1 MNNKSAKQPLKQ
13 SAKQPLKQSPRQP
26 LRKKKNNNKF
36 IRNLFLLFIIFV
48 VVISLFNFVQLSSR
62 VQETKLSYSQFMQMV
77 ESDRID
83 KITMKGNLIT
93 GQLDAATRFQTVAP
107 NDPELISILR
117 ESGVEIEVNPE
128 GSSWLASLLGG
139 VLPILLF
146 VGIWIYIMRQMRL
159 TGNKALSFGKSKAKM
174 ISNEAA
180 KITFK
185 DVAGAEEAKEELKE
199 IIEFLKTPQKFQRL
213 GAKLPK
219 GILLVGPPGCGKTL
233 LARAVAGEG
242 GVPFFSIS
250 GSDFVEMFVGVG
262 ASRVRDLFEQGKKHA
277 PCIIFIDE
285 LDAVGRQRFAGI
297 GGGHDEK
304 EQTLNQLLVELDG
317 FTSRKG
323 VIIIAA
329 TNRPDVLDMALL
341 RPGRFDRKIIV
352 NVPDIREREAIL
364 TLYMKNKPV
373 AKDVDIKVLARRTPG
388 FVGSDIETLVNEA
401 SLLAAR
407 RNRNEITM
415 KELEESIDRVIAG
428 PEKKSRVMKEKE
440 RKIIAYHES
449 GHTLVGNILPN
460 ADPIHKVSIIPRG
473 SVALG
478 YTLQLPLEDRYLA
491 TKAELL
497 DKISVL
503 LAGRASEEVIFNE
516 VSTGAQNDLEQATHI
531 ARKMVCDYGMSE
543 KMGPMT
549 LGKGNGEVFLGR
561 DFLKEK
567 NYSEEMAFD
576 IDKEIMGLIKQC
588 HDTALGIL
596 KKYKVKLIHLAELL
610 EKKEVLEADDIEKI
624 LGKKTTAE
632 ELENQKVRSNGKK
645 LTSKKTN
652 ADRTPSS
659 QSKKQKGN

>member
-1 MNNKSAKQPLKQ
+1 MNNKLPKQPLKNNRLP
-13 SAKQPLKQSPRQP
+13 KQPSKNNKLPRQP
-26 LRKKKNNNKF
+26 LKKKNNNKF
-36 IRNLFLLFIIFV
+36 IRNLFLLFIVFV
-48 VVISLFNFVQLSSR
+48 VVISLFNFIQLSSR
-62 VQETKLSYSQFMQMV
+62 VQETKLSYSQFMGMV
-77 ESDRID
+77 EGNQID

-93 GQLDAATRFQTVAP
+93 GQLDERTRFQTFAP

-117 ESGVEIEVNPE
+117 ENGVEIEVYPE
-128 GSSWLASLLGG
+128 GSSWLGLLGG
-139 VLPILLF
+139 LLPILIF
-146 VGIWIYIMRQMRL
+146 VGIWIYIMRQMRF
-159 TGNKALSFGKSKAKM
+159 TGNKALSFGKSRAKM
-174 ISNEAA
+174 TSNEAA
-180 KITFK
+180 KTTFR

-199 IIEFLKTPQKFQRL
+199 LIEFLKTPQKFQRL
-213 GAKLPK
+213 GAKIPK

-233 LARAVAGEG
+233 LARAVAGEA

-262 ASRVRDLFEQGKKHA
+262 ASRVRDLFEQGRKNA

-317 FTSRKG
+317 FSSRKG

-341 RPGRFDRKIIV
+341 RPGRFDRKITV
-352 NVPDIREREAIL
+352 NIPDIREREAIL
-364 TLYMKNKPV
+364 ALYMKNKPV
-373 AKDVDIKVLARRTPG
+373 AKEVNIKVLARRTPG

-407 RNRNEITM
+407 KNKNEIAM
-415 KELEESIDRVIAG
+415 KELEEAIDRVIAG
-428 PEKKSRVMKEKE
+428 PEKKSRVMKDKE

-491 TKAELL
+491 TKSELL
-497 DKISVL
+497 DKLSVL
-503 LAGRASEEVIFNE
+503 LAGRASEEVIFKE

-567 NYSEEMAFD
+567 NYSEEMAFN
-576 IDKEIMGLIKQC
+576 IDKEIMSLIKQC
-588 HDTALGIL
+588 HETALRIL
-596 KKYKVKLIHLAELL
+596 KKYKGKLIRLAVKLLQKIFPKLQ
-610 EKKEVLEADDIEKI
+610 KENLNSVLGIMQ
-624 LGKKTTAE
+624 
-632 ELENQKVRSNGKK
+632 N
-645 LTSKKTN
+645 
-652 ADRTPSS
+652 
-659 QSKKQKGN
+659 KQLYHQ

>member
-1 MNNKSAKQPLKQ
+1 MNNKLPKQPLK
-13 SAKQPLKQSPRQP
+13 
-26 LRKKKNNNKF
+26 KKNSNKF

-48 VVISLFNFVQLSSR
+48 VVISLFNFIQLSSR
-62 VQETKLSYSQFMQMV
+62 VQETKLSYSQFMAMV
-77 ESDRID
+77 ENNQID

-93 GQLDAATRFQTVAP
+93 GELDARTQFQTFAP

-117 ESGVEIEVNPE
+117 ENGVEIEVYPE
-128 GSSWLASLLGG
+128 GSSWLGLLGG
-139 VLPILLF
+139 FLPILIF
-146 VGIWIYIMRQMRL
+146 VGIWIYIMRQMRF
-159 TGNKALSFGKSKAKM
+159 TGNKALSFGKSRARM

-180 KITFK
+180 KTTFR

-199 IIEFLKTPQKFQRL
+199 LIEFLKTPQKFQKL
-213 GAKLPK
+213 GAKIPK

-233 LARAVAGEG
+233 LARAVAGEA

-262 ASRVRDLFEQGKKHA
+262 ASRVRDLFEQGRKNA

-317 FTSRKG
+317 FSSRKG

-329 TNRPDVLDMALL
+329 TNRPDVLDIALL

-352 NVPDIREREAIL
+352 NVPDIKEREAIL
-364 TLYMKNKPV
+364 ALYMKNKPV
-373 AKDVDIKVLARRTPG
+373 AKEVDIKVLARRTPG

-407 RNRNEITM
+407 RNKNEIAM
-415 KELEESIDRVIAG
+415 KEQEEAIDRVIAG

-440 RKIIAYHES
+440 KKIIAYHES
-449 GHTLVGNILPN
+449 GHTLVGNVLPN

-491 TKAELL
+491 TKSELL
-497 DKISVL
+497 DKLSVL
-503 LAGRASEEVIFNE
+503 LAGRASEEIVFKE

-576 IDKEIMGLIKQC
+576 IDKEIMSIIKQC
-588 HDTALGIL
+588 HDTALRIL
-596 KKYKVKLIHLAELL
+596 KKYKGKLIRLAKFL

-632 ELENQKVRSNGKK
+632 ELVNKKVRNSEKK
-645 LTSKKTN
+645 LTSKKKN
-652 ADRTPSS
+652 ADKTPSS
-659 QSKKQKGN
+659 QSKKQKGS

>member
-1 MNNKSAKQPLKQ
+1 MNNKLPKQPLK
-13 SAKQPLKQSPRQP
+13 
-26 LRKKKNNNKF
+26 KKNKNNNKF

-48 VVISLFNFVQLSSR
+48 VVISLFNFIQLSSR
-62 VQETKLSYSQFMQMV
+62 MEETKLSYSQFMAMV
-77 ESDRID
+77 EKNQID

-93 GQLDAATRFQTVAP
+93 GMLDARTQFQTFAP
-107 NDPELISILR
+107 DDPELISILR
-117 ESGVEIEVNPE
+117 QNGVEIEVYPE
-128 GSSWLASLLGG
+128 GSSWLGLLGG
-139 VLPILLF
+139 LLPILIF

-159 TGNKALSFGKSKAKM
+159 TGNKALSFGKSRARM

-180 KITFK
+180 KTTFG

-199 IIEFLKTPQKFQRL
+199 LIEFLKTPQKFQKL
-213 GAKLPK
+213 GAKIPK

-233 LARAVAGEG
+233 LAKAVAGEA

-262 ASRVRDLFEQGKKHA
+262 ASRVRDLFEQGRKNA

-317 FTSRKG
+317 FSSSKG
-323 VIIIAA
+323 VIIIGA

-341 RPGRFDRKIIV
+341 RPGRFDRKITV
-352 NVPDIREREAIL
+352 NIPDIREREAIL
-364 TLYMKNKPV
+364 ALYMKNKPV
-373 AKDVDIKVLARRTPG
+373 AKEVDIKVLARRTPG

-407 RNRNEITM
+407 RNKNEIAM
-415 KELEESIDRVIAG
+415 KELEEAIDRVIAG

-440 RKIIAYHES
+440 KKIIAYHES

-491 TKAELL
+491 TKSELL
-497 DKISVL
+497 DKVSVL
-503 LAGRASEEVIFNE
+503 LAGRASEEIIFKE

-576 IDKEIMGLIKQC
+576 IDKEIMSLIKQC
-588 HDTALGIL
+588 HDTALRIL
-596 KKYKVKLIHLAELL
+596 KKYKGKLIHLAELL
-610 EKKEVLEADDIEKI
+610 EEKEVLEADDIEKI

-632 ELENQKVRSNGKK
+632 ELVNKKVRNSEKK
-645 LTSKKTN
+645 LTSKKKN
-652 ADRTPSS
+652 AHKTPSS